1 LEKLNIGICGFGN
14 VGHAAAEGFKA
25 RGHEV
30 WVNDIRHIPNNT
42 DKNTMYRQCELIFIC
57 VPTPSLA
64 DGNIDLA
71 NIRAVLEDFR
81 KLWYK
86 GNKTVFVIKSTV
98 TPGTTR
104 KLEQTYPFFKFAAN
118 PDFLREEHAV
128 KDFLNPDRIVIGANR
143 QFILDQVRDAYAS
156 WKTTP
161 QIYTDTTTAE
171 TIKYLSNIYLIAK
184 VAFSQESKHICELL
198 GVDPI
203 TVLDGVSLDRRI
215 NRSHLDPMKGRISLD
230 SPCLP
235 KDIKAFQTHL
245 AQVCEYNSE
254 FLNLIAK
261 LGVNWNGK

>member
-1 LEKLNIGICGFGN
+1 LKIGIVGTGN
-14 VGHAAAEGFKA
+14 VGHAASEGFKA

-30 WVNDIRHIPNNT
+30 WVNDVRHIPNNT
-42 DKNTMYRQCELIFIC
+42 DKSTMYRGCDLIFIC

-71 NIRAVLEDFR
+71 NIRMVLEDFR

-86 GNKTVFVIKSTV
+86 GNKAIFVIKSTV

-104 KLEQTYPFFKFAAN
+104 KLEATYPFFKISCN

-128 KDFLNPDRIVIGANR
+128 KDFKDPDRIVIGANNS
-143 QFILDQVRDAYAS
+143 FVMDQVRLAYAS

-161 QIYTDTTTAE
+161 QIWTDTTTAE

-198 GVDPI
+198 GVDPK

-215 NRSHLDPMKGRISLD
+215 NRSHLDPDKGKIPLD

-235 KDIKAFQTHL
+235 KDLRAFQSSL
-245 AQVCEYNSE
+245 VEICGYNSE
-254 FLNLIAK
+254 FLNVIRK
-261 LGVNWNGK
+261 LGIEK